1 MSESSQQ
8 INEIDKRVRY
18 MEEQSTRN
26 TEQMAALLGGISDL
40 SSDLSGVTR
49 ELRETVLAF
58 REYTVKHDTLKESN
72 SKLWDKYEKLA
83 IDTSIRFDKTS
94 KDHADK
100 FDKLLMDANLKH
112 EKQNDAIA
120 KINLTNAKNQEV
132 INSVV
137 AIKNKVMGIVVLAI
151 LSPISIGAAI
161 FFNK

>member
-1 MSESSQQ
+1 M
-8 INEIDKRVRY
+8 NEPSLKLNEFDNRLRY

-40 SSDLSGVTR
+40 SRDLSSVSM
-49 ELRETVLAF
+49 ELKETVLTF
-58 REYTVKHDTLKESN
+58 REYTVKHDNLKDSN
-72 SKLWDKYEKLA
+72 SKLWEKYEKL
-83 IDTSIRFDKTS
+83 S
-94 KDHADK
+94 AD
-100 FDKLLMDANLKH
+100 MNLKH

-137 AIKNKVMGIVVLAI
+137 AIKNKVMGVVILAI

-161 FFNK
+161 VFTE

>member
-1 MSESSQQ
+1 M
-8 INEIDKRVRY
+8 NEPSLKLNEFDNRLRY

-40 SSDLSGVTR
+40 SRDLSSVSM
-49 ELRETVLAF
+49 ELKETVLTF
-58 REYTVKHDTLKESN
+58 REYTVKHDNLKDSN
-72 SKLWDKYEKLA
+72 SKLWEKYEKL
-83 IDTSIRFDKTS
+83 S
-94 KDHADK
+94 AD
-100 FDKLLMDANLKH
+100 MNLKH

-137 AIKNKVMGIVVLAI
+137 AIKNKVMGVVILAI

-161 FFNK
+161 VFTK

>member
-1 MSESSQQ
+1 M
-8 INEIDKRVRY
+8 NEPDLKLNELDNRLRY

-40 SSDLSGVTR
+40 SRDLSSVSM
-49 ELRETVLAF
+49 ELKETVLTF
-58 REYTVKHDTLKESN
+58 REYTVKHDNLKDSN
-72 SKLWDKYEKLA
+72 SKLWERYEKL
-83 IDTSIRFDKTS
+83 S
-94 KDHADK
+94 AD
-100 FDKLLMDANLKH
+100 MNLKH

-137 AIKNKVMGIVVLAI
+137 AIKNKVMGVVILAI

-161 FFNK
+161 VFTK

>member
-1 MSESSQQ
+1 M
-8 INEIDKRVRY
+8 NEPDLKLNEFDNRLRY

-40 SSDLSGVTR
+40 SRDLSSVSM
-49 ELRETVLAF
+49 ELKETVLTF
-58 REYTVKHDTLKESN
+58 REYTVKHDNLKDSN
-72 SKLWDKYEKLA
+72 SKLWEKYEKL
-83 IDTSIRFDKTS
+83 S
-94 KDHADK
+94 AD
-100 FDKLLMDANLKH
+100 MNLKH

-137 AIKNKVMGIVVLAI
+137 AIKNKVMGVVILAI

-161 FFNK
+161 VFTK